1 MLACI
6 FGDGHFFLS
15 LSKLVGEPVPLPM
28 PRKVNTCKISASEH
42 PKAPKRK
49 VVPPLAPPRTLSMER
64 DHINSLSRERAN
76 SKNITHET
84 HCYTSNISSMEDDL
98 VRHIKRERI
107 HSKSKVD
114 STPFNEDQ
122 IDQIEKTKIDDTID
136 DSVSLKSSQY
146 PNHKMDNNFGLPNS
160 NCMES
165 IPINPETHFED
176 KFSRK
181 DKIPEIVDN
190 VKDQESLNLSQHLS
204 KEENTGLH
212 SDSIELNESQENLLL
227 LERNVISKEEENILQ
242 QDCKIKSKN
251 IDSCDESENQD
262 NKSYVLSN
270 SLNKSMPKP
279 DMIGVKSEQLKPSY
293 QSACQRPPRAPRKR
307 ITCDEIEKTVET
319 AKYSRPKDATSG
331 TEMKSGFERNKET
344 CTVISTIP
352 KCDHFDVI
360 REDDT
365 LNDIIKCNIAE
376 NANES
381 SRKLR
386 TEGRGEESNNVKITK
401 RTKVIRSQSSS
412 DDFEMDSLKRQ
423 KRYLT
428 SPPEDIAHALN
439 LNFSAGNSISS
450 SASQSTEQEQINAG
464 HCINRTRDVDVN
476 ERVTGACHYITN
488 YFSILIL
495 IILRKFVTS
504 SITYPVRTILK
515 LYVCIIYVYI

>member
-76 SKNITHET
+76 PKTGT
-84 HCYTSNISSMEDDL
+84 HCYDSNTDNTSLMEDDL

-114 STPFNEDQ
+114 STPFKEDQ
-122 IDQIEKTKIDDTID
+122 MDQIEKIKIDDR
-136 DSVSLKSSQY
+136 VSLKSSQY
-146 PNHKMDNNFGLPNS
+146 LNHKMDNNFDLPNF

-165 IPINPETHFED
+165 IPINPGTHFED

-181 DKIPEIVDN
+181 DEIPEIVDD
-190 VKDQESLNLSQHLS
+190 VKDQESLNLGQHLS
-204 KEENTGLH
+204 EEENTGLH
-212 SDSIELNESQENLLL
+212 FDSIELK
-227 LERNVISKEEENILQ
+227 KEEENILQ
-242 QDCKIKSKN
+242 QDCQIKSRN
-251 IDSCDESENQD
+251 MDSCDESENQED
-262 NKSYVLSN
+262 KSYVSSN
-270 SLNKSMPKP
+270 SLNESMPKP
-279 DMIGVKSEQLKPSY
+279 DMIEVKSEQLKPSHH
-293 QSACQRPPRAPRKR
+293 QSACQRPLRAPRKR
-307 ITCDEIEKTVET
+307 ITRDKMIET
-319 AKYSRPKDATSG
+319 AKYLRPKDATSG
-331 TEMKSGFERNKET
+331 PEMKSGFERNKDT

-360 REDDT
+360 GED
-365 LNDIIKCNIAE
+365 DIIKCNIAS
-376 NANES
+376 ES
-381 SRKLR
+381 SPKLG

-412 DDFEMDSLKRQ
+412 DDFEMDTLKRQ

-428 SPPEDIAHALN
+428 SPPEDIVHALN
-439 LNFSAGNSISS
+439 LNFSTGKVSS

-488 YFSILIL
+488 YFSSLIL
-495 IILRKFVTS
+495 IIPRNFVTF
-504 SITYPVRTILK
+504 SITYPVYYLEI
-515 LYVCIIYVYI
+515 VCIMYV

>member
-1 MLACI
+1 
-6 FGDGHFFLS
+6 
-15 LSKLVGEPVPLPM
+15 
-28 PRKVNTCKISASEH
+28 
-42 PKAPKRK
+42 
-49 VVPPLAPPRTLSMER
+49 MER
-64 DHINSLSRERAN
+64 DHINRLSRERAN

-122 IDQIEKTKIDDTID
+122 IDQIEKTKIDD
-136 DSVSLKSSQY
+136 SVSFKSSQY

-176 KFSRK
+176 KFSKK
-181 DKIPEIVDN
+181 DKMPEIVDN

-204 KEENTGLH
+204 KEENIGLH
-212 SDSIELNESQENLLL
+212 SDSTELNESQENLLL

-270 SLNKSMPKP
+270 SLNKSMLKP
-279 DMIGVKSEQLKPSY
+279 DMIEMKSEQLKPSY
-293 QSACQRPPRAPRKR
+293 HQSACQRPPRAPRKR
-307 ITCDEIEKTVET
+307 ITCDKIEKTVET
-319 AKYSRPKDATSG
+319 AKYSRPKDVTSG
-331 TEMKSGFERNKET
+331 TEMKSGFEKNKET

-381 SRKLR
+381 SQKLR

-495 IILRKFVTS
+495 IILRKFVTF

-515 LYVCIIYVYI
+515 LYVCIMYVYIYRVSKNSLFIESKVKKYLIEKLIL